1 MSTLFQN
8 VLTASFHGSVVIL
21 VVLALRLVL
30 RKTPR
35 KFICLL
41 WLLAGLRLLMP
52 FEIKSDL
59 SLQPDPDLTPSRWEQ
74 QMSERQNFLL
84 DLDTPETLPR
94 ETEESRTTVSAAP
107 AQKPEAEP
115 AETVVAPVEKSLD
128 LMTLVPNVWLAVA
141 CCFGLSS
148 LISYSRLKRQVR
160 FAVKIPGGWECD
172 TIETAF
178 ILGFIRPKIY
188 IPMGMDPVCR
198 RHILAHERTH
208 LEKGD
213 HWFKMVGYIAL
224 ALHWFNPLV
233 WVAFRLAGQDMEMSC
248 DEAVL
253 RQLGPG
259 VRGDYATALLRLATR
274 KNVIGGTPLAFGE
287 GDTKGRVQNM
297 AKWKKPR
304 LWVSLLCGVLCVA
317 VLVACGVN
325 PGENPTTTQ
334 KTEQLSGGYGLIT
347 PEDCDVVEENGKTV
361 FRKDGV
367 VVGGVDIYTI
377 PEGGYDPGDKTFLWL
392 EKVGIPDY
400 ADSSLCYSGG
410 MSGVSGSWEAEFVS
424 DVAPGET
431 VTVKRWHNF
440 VPMDGKV
447 YDLWV
452 DCLLADPHDFAIR
465 LMQETEETLPAEE
478 QAEYDAIDRCR
489 EVMELVEQGSA
500 HVVRQEEESGRN
512 WDFYTSDGDFLTTM
526 AAKDG
531 TREQGYLYFQDAY
544 FRLSQTGQ
552 WETGD
557 EDWEESG
564 SWLGNFV
571 LNRSTVALMGT
582 TQAEGGECIMLRV
595 DKFFDMDCEDDHY
608 FANFY
613 FDDQGRFEKVTV
625 TVDLFREQEFSFTE
639 QIVTMDEATVRS
651 AIAAEYEKAMG

>member
-1 MSTLFQN
+1 MEAVFSQILNMTLTGSLAIVLVMLVRHFLRRQPKIFSYALWA
-8 VLTASFHGSVVIL
+8 VVLFRLLCPVSLTAPVSVVE
-21 VVLALRLVL
+21 V
-30 RKTPR
+30 
-35 KFICLL
+35 
-41 WLLAGLRLLMP
+41 
-52 FEIKSDL
+52 
-59 SLQPDPDLTPSRWEQ
+59 LQPEV
-74 QMSERQNFLL
+74 
-84 DLDTPETLPR
+84 ETA
-94 ETEESRTTVSAAP
+94 TQTVSRVTYIPASRPVVSEEGEHIPVAAKNGNGTTMAAWIWAAGVGVMVLYSLIDYSRLQRRLAEAVCWKENIFLSDHAP
-107 AQKPEAEP
+107 TPFVLGLLHHRIYLPTDIPEAER
-115 AETVVAPVEKSLD
+115 KL
-128 LMTLVPNVWLAVA
+128 
-141 CCFGLSS
+141 
-148 LISYSRLKRQVR
+148 
-160 FAVKIPGGWECD
+160 
-172 TIETAF
+172 
-178 ILGFIRPKIY
+178 
-188 IPMGMDPVCR
+188 
-198 RHILAHERTH
+198 ILAHERH
-208 LEKGD
+208 HIHRGD
-213 HWFKMVGYIAL
+213 PVWKLLAFAAL
-224 ALHWFNPLV
+224 CLHWFNPLV
-233 WVAFRLAGQDMEMSC
+233 WVAFRLVGQDMEMSC

-253 RQLGPG
+253 RQLGSG

-325 PGENPTTTQ
+325 PEEDHTTTQ
-334 KTEQLSGGYGLIT
+334 ETEQLSGGYGLIT

-377 PEGGYDPGDKTFLWL
+377 PEGVYDPGDKTFLWL

-544 FRLSQTGQ
+544 FQLSQTGQ

-564 SWLGNFV
+564 SWLGNFM
-571 LNRSTVALMGT
+571 LNRSTVTLMGT

-625 TVDLFREQEFSFTE
+625 TVDLLREQEFSFIE
-639 QIVTMDEATVRS
+639 QIATMDEATVRS